1 MSKSIDE
8 QVDRLETAV
17 DPNTVV
23 RELRK
28 EVDTKIKNAL
38 DNPLAN

>member
-1 MSKSIDE
+1 VAQREMDKD
-8 QVDRLETAV
+8 
-17 DPNTVV
+17 V

-28 EVDTKIKNAL
+28 EIDSKIKNAL